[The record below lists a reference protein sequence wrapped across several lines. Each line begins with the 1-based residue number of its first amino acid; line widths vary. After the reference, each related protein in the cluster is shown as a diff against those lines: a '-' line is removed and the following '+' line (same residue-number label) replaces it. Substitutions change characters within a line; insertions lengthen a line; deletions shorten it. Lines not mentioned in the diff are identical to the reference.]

1 MSDAYDWWKSVYE
14 GVRPEDLPWFS
25 PTPDAELSATLERL
39 GVAPGAALD
48 LGSGPGIH
56 AIALAKRGWKVTAV
70 DISPGAIRMASRFAL
85 EAGVKIDFRTM
96 DVLSYQP
103 SPNSFD
109 LVHDRGFLHTLEPSE
124 WSRWTALV
132 ATALKPGG
140 IVIAKEFTYN
150 PKRHFGPRGFT
161 KLELQSVLDE
171 RFKID
176 TLEQST
182 FRGPRFEAPAFLLV
196 ARRESSKSV

>member
-1 MSDAYDWWKSVYE
+1 MYE

-25 PTPDAELSATLERL
+25 PTPDADLSTTLEKL

-85 EAGVKIDFRTM
+85 QAGVTIDFRTM
-96 DVLSYQP
+96 DVLSFQP
-103 SPNSFD
+103 SPNSYD
-109 LVHDRGFLHTLEPSE
+109 LVHDRGFLHTLDPSE
-124 WSRWTALV
+124 WPRWTSFV

-161 KLELQSVLDE
+161 KSELQNVLDR
-171 RFKID
+171 RFKVD
-176 TLEQST
+176 SLEQST
-182 FRGPRFEAPAFLLV
+182 FRGARFGAAAFLLV
-196 ARRESSKSV
+196 ARRE

>member
-1 MSDAYDWWKSVYE
+1 MSHHNLESWKSAYE

-25 PTPDAELSATLERL
+25 PAPDAELSATLDRL
-39 GVAPGAALD
+39 GLAPGAALD

-70 DISPGAIRMASRFAL
+70 DISPGAIRMASRLAS

-96 DVLSYQP
+96 DVLSIQP
-103 SPNSFD
+103 RLNSFD
-109 LVHDRGFLHTLEPSE
+109 LVHDRGFLHTLDPSE

-132 ATALKPGG
+132 ATALRPGG

-161 KLELQSVLDE
+161 RSEIQSVLDS
-171 RFKID
+171 RFRID

-182 FRGPRFEAPAFLLV
+182 FRLPRFEAPAFLLV
-196 ARRESSKSV
+196 ARREPY

>member
-1 MSDAYDWWKSVYE
+1 VYE

-25 PTPDAELSATLERL
+25 PTPDAELAASLERL
-39 GVAPGAALD
+39 QLTPGAALD

-70 DISPGAIRMASRFAL
+70 DISPGAIRMASRLAS
-85 EAGVKIDFRTM
+85 EAGVKVDFRNI
-96 DVLSYQP
+96 DVLSFQP
-103 SPNSFD
+103 RPSSFG
-109 LVHDRGFLHTLEPSE
+109 LVHDRGFLHTLDPSD
-124 WSRWTALV
+124 WSRWTDLV

-140 IVIAKEFTYN
+140 TVIAKEFTYN

-161 KLELQSVLDE
+161 KSELQSVLDD

-176 TLEQST
+176 RLEQSN

-196 ARRESSKSV
+196 ARREPS